1 MDFRY
6 SPHIQEAVYI
16 YPLSVAVSSRV
27 KVLDLSVVSGRGDP
41 GGCKR
46 MWIVDSGGVRSYND
60 GVGKL
65 QRMRGHEKNKGG
77 LFLSLL
83 YYQFSECR

>member
-16 YPLSVAVSSRV
+16 CPLSVAVSSPA
-27 KVLDLSVVSGRGDP
+27 KVLDLGVSGRGDQ
-41 GGCKR
+41 GGYKI
-46 MWIVDSGGVRSYND
+46 MGTITDSGGVRSYDD